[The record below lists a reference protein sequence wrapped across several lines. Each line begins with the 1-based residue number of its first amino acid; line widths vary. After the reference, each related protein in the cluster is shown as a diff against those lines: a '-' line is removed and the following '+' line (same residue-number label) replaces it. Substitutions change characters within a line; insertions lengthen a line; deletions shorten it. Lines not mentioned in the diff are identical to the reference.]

1 MTRYFDQKKSEE
13 LFFLVNKSVKG
24 MYAGLWVSFFGLFL
38 NALAMAKSPPRHIC
52 IYFPVGVP
60 PLGLFNGMPYLKGP
74 YPRGLIHLL
83 KMGVIPGA
91 TFQEIPRETLIKW
104 GII

>member
-1 MTRYFDQKKSEE
+1 MP
-13 LFFLVNKSVKG
+13 
-24 MYAGLWVSFFGLFL
+24 GLWVSFFGLFL

-52 IYFPVGVP
+52 IYFPVGVPP

-91 TFQEIPRETLIKW
+91 TFQEIPFARETLIKW

>member
-1 MTRYFDQKKSEE
+1 MGLIFCS
-13 LFFLVNKSVKG
+13 LFECHG
-24 MYAGLWVSFFGLFL
+24 DGQ
-38 NALAMAKSPPRHIC
+38 
-52 IYFPVGVP
+52 IYTEAHLYLLSSRSSP

-91 TFQEIPRETLIKW
+91 TFQEIPFARETLIKW